1 MTVSQAQSGE
11 DGIGGLVTVDELTSL
26 CKDAMPGFEV
36 DVMPGSSTM
45 KFTRVVGDRTVTVKV
60 DCCNPETYQA
70 DEEEEEEESGVQ
82 ALHATVDVERA
93 GQSDKLMF
101 AVLLPMEEEGV
112 GPEINHVLVLGKDQ
126 TMDDAEKDDTYL
138 PSDFSELDTGLQGSF
153 AKYLDDLGVS
163 FEFIDGV
170 RDAAEKKEQL
180 EYVTWLKRVRG
191 AVSGTAVSN
200 ARVIDA

>member
-1 MTVSQAQSGE
+1 M
-11 DGIGGLVTVDELTSL
+11 GGLVTAAQLAAL
-26 CKDAMPGFEV
+26 CEDALPGFTV
-36 DVMPGSSTM
+36 DVMEGSSTM
-45 KFTRVVGDRTVTVKV
+45 KFVRTVGDRTVTVKV

-70 DEEEEEEESGVQ
+70 DEEEAEDDEAGVQ
-82 ALHATVDVERA
+82 ALHATVEIERA
-93 GQSDKLMF
+93 GQADKMLF

-126 TMDDAEKDDTYL
+126 TMDDAEKDDAYL

-180 EYVTWLKRVRG
+180 EYVHWLRRIRGSVR
-191 AVSGTAVSN
+191 GTAVTN
-200 ARVIDA
+200 ARVLDA